1 MQGWNERRG
10 SIMKKIGF
18 FICLISMVMLVGC
31 GPYCPGII
39 FSDIDVPL
47 CSPDDA
53 SGLQLGSKTGTSEMV
68 NYIGWIATGD
78 ASIQAAAK
86 NGGIT
91 NVKTVDYHYDTILGI
106 VNTTTTTVTG
116 E

>member
-1 MQGWNERRG
+1 
-10 SIMKKIGF
+10 MKKVSI
-18 FICLISMVMLVGC
+18 FICLISSMMFIGC
-31 GPYCPGII
+31 AAPYTHGII
-39 FSDIDVPL
+39 FSDINIPA

-53 SGLQLGSKTGTSEMV
+53 TGLQPGSKTGTSEMV
-68 NYIGWIATGD
+68 NYLGWIATGD

-86 NGGIT
+86 NAGIKK
-91 NVKTVDYHYDTILGI
+91 VKTVDYHYSTILGI